1 MCILNYLVVFKVFC
15 STFLYCK
22 APEVMMKITRTQRL
36 ILLALGKFYISLNQP
51 LVEKPV
57 QVRTSKIAFI
67 EHLLAAKIVSKQER
81 ALYKNLETLEHKKL
95 ILYENR
101 MIMFTESGLKE
112 LEKISKEI
120 QQFINLEKYFQQEKP
135 KGKLQTTIRS

>member
-1 MCILNYLVVFKVFC
+1 
-15 STFLYCK
+15 
-22 APEVMMKITRTQRL
+22 MKLTKTQRL
-36 ILLALGKFYISLNQP
+36 ILFALGKFYVSLNQP
-51 LVEKPV
+51 LIEKPV

-67 EHLLAAKIVSKQER
+67 EHLLKSKIVSKQER
-81 ALYKNLETLEHKKL
+81 ALYKNLETLENKKL

-120 QQFINLEKYFQQEKP
+120 EHFIDLEKYFQQEKP
-135 KGKLQTTIRS
+135 KGKLQTMIRS